1 MPSLTLNDRK
11 VASLKVTGVIEI
23 KDKDTG
29 KTLETK
35 PRTRQDYMDSVVPG
49 FGVRVTNSG
58 QRTYILAARFPGS
71 KNYTRREIG
80 EVGAIDLKDARAKA
94 RGWIEAIG
102 RGKDPAHEEER
113 IARAEAK
120 KRENTFKSVAESF
133 ISEWVIGP
141 NPEKPRQRKHAVVAR
156 VIRKHLIEKW
166 DKRPIA
172 DIERGEIVDL
182 IKAKAKI
189 TPAEARN
196 LLGIAKSLFSWA
208 LDQNYGLDYSP
219 CTDIKPGKIVGEK
232 VSRDRALDDDELKAL
247 WIAAGKMGNPV
258 GPVYRVLILSG
269 LRLNEVARATWDEIN
284 LPKRQWL
291 IPASRMKGKDTKAK
305 PHLVPLTD
313 QMIEILGGLHRFP
326 KKPYVFTTTQGKR
339 PVSIGSKIKEELDAK
354 LKIKPWVNHDI
365 RRTVRS
371 NLAKLKIAEEVSE
384 AVLAHVQPGIK
395 AVYNVHKYQD
405 EKLDALEKWGARVIE
420 IVGPPEPTGTI
431 SLSERRAKRNAAR
444 A

>member
-1 MPSLTLNDRK
+1 MPRLKLNDRM
-11 VASLKVTGVIEI
+11 VSSLKVTGLIEY
-23 KDKDTG
+23 KDKDG
-29 KTLETK
+29 KTKTK
-35 PRTRQDYMDSVVPG
+35 PRTRQDFMDAVVPN
-49 FGVRVTNSG
+49 FGVRCTSAG

-80 EVGAIDLKDARAKA
+80 DVGAIGLADARDKA
-94 RGWIEAIG
+94 RGWLQVIG
-102 RGKDPAHEEER
+102 RGKDPAFEEER
-113 IARAEAK
+113 LARAEAK
-120 KRENTFKSVAESF
+120 KRENTFESVAESF
-133 ISEWVIGP
+133 ITEWVIGP
-141 NPEKPRQRKHAVVAR
+141 KPDKPRQRKHKVVAR
-156 VIRKHLIEKW
+156 AIRNHFIEKW
-166 DKRPIA
+166 GKRPIA
-172 DIERGEIVDL
+172 DIERGEVVDL
-182 IKAKAKI
+182 IKAKAKD

-208 LDQNYGLDYSP
+208 LDQNYGLDHSV
-219 CTDIKPGKIVGEK
+219 CADIKPGKIVGEK
-232 VSRDRALDDDELKAL
+232 VSRDHALDDDELNAL
-247 WIAAGKMGNPV
+247 WVTAGELGYPV
-258 GPVYRVLILSG
+258 GMVYRMLILSG

-291 IPASRMKGKDTKAK
+291 IPAARMKGKNTKARE
-305 PHLVPLTD
+305 HLVPLTD
-313 QMIEILGGLHRFP
+313 QMIELFGGLPRF
-326 KKPYVFTTTQGKR
+326 KKPFVFTTTHGDR
-339 PVSIGSKIKEELDAK
+339 PVAIGSKIKEDLDAK

-395 AVYNVHKYQD
+395 GVYNVHKYKD

-431 SLSERRAKRNAAR
+431 SLNERRAKRHAAH